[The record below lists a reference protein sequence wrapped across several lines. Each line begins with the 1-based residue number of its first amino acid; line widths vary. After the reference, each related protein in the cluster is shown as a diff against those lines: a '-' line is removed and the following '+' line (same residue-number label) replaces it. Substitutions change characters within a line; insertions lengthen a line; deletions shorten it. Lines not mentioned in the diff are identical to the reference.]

1 MNTWGSARRW
11 SPAYTASRTDR
22 HTQCSS
28 CGYSCRR
35 WSSWCRHRSEGT
47 LWSPLHLQQQ
57 SQCVRGD
64 HTFCNICSA
73 QRSKITWEIK
83 IFKKKGNSGAEKQD
97 KRRCH
102 LLRVLHWRRTAWRH
116 RCRLTCGGL
125 AAAGPGHTSGWGAT
139 AADSGSRTPCHIPP
153 GRSSAWDTPHSR
165 KLSPRSW
172 GEIRNDR
179 MDQGCCTL
187 NDPWRGSLLRHLS
200 TSEFTLKYSAESHNF
215 VQRLWKVSHQ
225 LLVFVIHCWL
235 RSQTAHL

>member
-1 MNTWGSARRW
+1 MICTWLHLLIQSFHGLLSRETERVLLFSEIWWIYVLMNTWGSARRW

-83 IFKKKGNSGAEKQD
+83 KKKKKGGIPAQRNKTKEGVTSSGFFIEDVQRGGIGAAWRVAGSLPPGLVTRLVGVPQLPTVVAE
-97 KRRCH
+97 
-102 LLRVLHWRRTAWRH
+102 LRVTSLPAAAQLGTLRTAISYH
-116 RCRLTCGGL
+116 RV
-125 AAAGPGHTSGWGAT
+125 
-139 AADSGSRTPCHIPP
+139 
-153 GRSSAWDTPHSR
+153 
-165 KLSPRSW
+165 
-172 GEIRNDR
+172 
-179 MDQGCCTL
+179 
-187 NDPWRGSLLRHLS
+187 
-200 TSEFTLKYSAESHNF
+200 AEE
-215 VQRLWKVSHQ
+215 R
-225 LLVFVIHCWL
+225 
-235 RSQTAHL
+235 